1 VPTIGPLWI
10 ARVTVTTLVGTG
22 VVAVVD
28 GVMRAVRVQPLD
40 D

>member
-1 VPTIGPLWI
+1 
-10 ARVTVTTLVGTG
+10 ARITVTTLVGAG
-22 VVAVVD
+22 IVAVTD